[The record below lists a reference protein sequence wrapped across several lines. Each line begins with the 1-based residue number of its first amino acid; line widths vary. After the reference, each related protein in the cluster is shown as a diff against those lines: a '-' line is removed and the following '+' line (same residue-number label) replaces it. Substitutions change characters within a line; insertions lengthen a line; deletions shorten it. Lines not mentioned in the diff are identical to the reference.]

1 MGATTQPL
9 RPGAGSNGVTGTRD
23 VVLHPAQ
30 TEVRS
35 VFKLLIIST
44 LCISAALL
52 FGFAGAAVMTTNLGV
67 AIAAAVTALV
77 VLSGVFQGMQVF
89 GQVQPA

>member
-1 MGATTQPL
+1 MQPL
-9 RPGAGSNGVTGTRD
+9 RCGAGSNGVTGTRY

-35 VFKLLIIST
+35 VFRFLIIST

-52 FGFAGAAVMTTNLGV
+52 FGFAGAAVLATNLGV
-67 AIAAAVTALV
+67 AIAAAIVALV

-89 GQVQPA
+89 AQGQHA